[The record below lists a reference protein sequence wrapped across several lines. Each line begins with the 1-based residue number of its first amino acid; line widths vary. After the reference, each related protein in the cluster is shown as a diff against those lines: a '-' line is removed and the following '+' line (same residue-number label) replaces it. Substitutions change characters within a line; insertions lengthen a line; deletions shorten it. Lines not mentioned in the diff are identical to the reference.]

1 MNKITLT
8 NLTSYQIT
16 MLDKMWTIDSLEDF
30 TQWQEGLD
38 EEDFTLSQDLAEAV
52 RSAMEDETMDLTE
65 ANKILSKFML

>member
-8 NLTSYQIT
+8 NLTEYQVL
-16 MLDKMWTIDSLEDF
+16 MLNKMWNIDSLEDF

-38 EEDFTLSQDLAEAV
+38 DEDLLLSQDLAEAV

-65 ANKILSKFML
+65 ANQVLSKFML